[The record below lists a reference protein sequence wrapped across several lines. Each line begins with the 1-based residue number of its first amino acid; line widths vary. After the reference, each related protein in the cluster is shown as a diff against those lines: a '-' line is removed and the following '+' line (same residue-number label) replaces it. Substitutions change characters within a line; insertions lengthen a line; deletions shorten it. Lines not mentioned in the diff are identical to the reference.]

1 MNSMRVFPV
10 LALAALL
17 MAGCAGKPDKLPPNA
32 MACRQPSADAPSY
45 RIGSGDVLRI
55 GVWND
60 KDLQRTVTVRP
71 DGKISFPLLNDIPAA
86 GKTPMQLSREMTR
99 GLKIYIANPQ
109 VSVVVQAVHS
119 FTVSVLGQV
128 RNPGR
133 YEMPSGKATVLD
145 SLAMAGGL
153 TPYANGSDIHVIRED
168 QNGTERIPFNY
179 GRAVSMKGNGV
190 DFCVSPG
197 DIVVVP

>member
-1 MNSMRVFPV
+1 MKSIRVFFI
-10 LALAALL
+10 LALTAVSMAA
-17 MAGCAGKPDKLPPNA
+17 CAGNPGKLPENA
-32 MACRQPSADAPSY
+32 MACRQPGGDAPSY
-45 RIGSGDVLRI
+45 RIGAGDVLRI

-60 KDLQRTVTVRP
+60 KNLQRTVTVRP

-99 GLKIYIANPQ
+99 GLKTYIADPQ

-128 RNPGR
+128 QHPGR

-153 TPYANGSDIHVIRED
+153 TPYANGSEIHVIRE
-168 QNGTERIPFNY
+168 NETGTERIPFNY

-197 DIVVVP
+197 DIVIVP